1 MLPGA
6 LVASPSAQQPAV
18 GRGDCHDLAAVRADH
33 HGAGLAA
40 VLPHHADVAGAV
52 AEALELVMTHE
63 LLPARIAHDDAAGL
77 IDQGATTFLDLAALT
92 AEVLEALRSHQGCA
106 RRNRRELLG

>member
-1 MLPGA
+1 
-6 LVASPSAQQPAV
+6 
-18 GRGDCHDLAAVRADH
+18 
-33 HGAGLAA
+33 
-40 VLPHHADVAGAV
+40 
-52 AEALELVMTHE
+52 MTHE